1 MESLQKTLSIDLLTG
16 DVTFFKNMIT
26 IFFDNINF
34 IFVRLQAGIYRE
46 SLDDIPLPKIP
57 VQPISRRDAET
68 LLR

>member
-1 MESLQKTLSIDLLTG
+1 MESLQNTLSIDLLVMWPFLKQDT
-16 DVTFFKNMIT
+16 V
-26 IFFDNINF
+26 IFFDDINL

-57 VQPISRRDAET
+57 VQPISRRDAQT